1 MNRRS
6 VLAALGAGALCGL
19 PALPALAGEG
29 KTIGVDGFTFV
40 VPDGWRQAK
49 AGPGEN
55 SVTHLGLWVQGSYAD
70 QAFIA
75 LDEDQDPGDTLA
87 AFAQVTENDMRSR
100 LSKVFVDAR
109 DKLQMPNGMPA
120 LRMKVEYLVGDAD
133 ALYQQYVWLIYDGRI
148 GISLAVGGRV
158 GRIGLDEATKIA
170 STLTVVW
177 RGDGPPP
184 PP

>member
-6 VLAALGAGALCGL
+6 LLTALGVGALCTLPQL
-19 PALPALAGEG
+19 PAWASEAKE
-29 KTIGVDGFTFV
+29 IAVDGFTFV
-40 VPDGWRQAK
+40 VPDGWRHVK
-49 AGPGEN
+49 AGAGEN
-55 SVTHLGLWVQGSYAD
+55 SVTHLGLWVQGNYAD

-75 LDEDQDPGDTLA
+75 LDEDQDPGSTLA

-100 LSKVFVDAR
+100 LSKVFVDTR

-120 LRMKVEYLVGDAD
+120 LRMKVEYLAGDSD
-133 ALYQQYVWLIYDGRI
+133 TLYQQYVWLIYDGQI

-158 GRIGLDEATKIA
+158 GRIDLDQATKIA